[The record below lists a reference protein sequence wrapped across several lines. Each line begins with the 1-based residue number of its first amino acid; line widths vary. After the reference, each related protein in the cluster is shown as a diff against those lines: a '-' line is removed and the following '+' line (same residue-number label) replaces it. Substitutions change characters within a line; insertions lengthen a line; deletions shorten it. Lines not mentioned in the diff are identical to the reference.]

1 MSLINDTLAS
11 GIKPI
16 ALEYED
22 VKLFDGK
29 SGLVR
34 SFLVI
39 NSLELGV
46 LTYREYRFV
55 ARRTKQGNHLVKRHI
70 HKLCR
75 AIPRITAERAD
86 IKCFSIPVYARLLRD
101 GVLADM
107 IVEAIAVYPEVS
119 PSMLCVELS
128 ADILYEN
135 LDEAMIEIDRIRE
148 LGVKVAICEVGDEY
162 CPVFRLSRIPFEY
175 AFIDG
180 YSTSS
185 LESDEAGRIAGSL
198 AGYLHYLGVKVIA
211 PGLDTEEKIAKAKEV
226 GCDGYTE
233 ALFAEYTRE
242 PLPDNLAS
250 LDAENGDEGA
260 PEAAENADDVDSTE
274 AKAEAAE
281 SDEAEVEIT
290 EQKTEEQE
298 NGGTASS
305 AEENTREV
313 GEE

>member
-1 MSLINDTLAS
+1 MPLIEDTLKS

-16 ALEYED
+16 TLEYED
-22 VKLFDGK
+22 VRLFDGK

-70 HKLCR
+70 HKLFR
-75 AIPRITAERAD
+75 AIPRITAERTD
-86 IKCFSIPVYARLLRD
+86 INCFTIPVYARLLRD

-107 IVEAIAVYPEVS
+107 IVEAIAIYPEVS

-128 ADILYEN
+128 ADLLFED
-135 LDEAMIEIDRIRE
+135 LDEAMTEINRIRE
-148 LGVKVAICEVGDEY
+148 LGVKIAVCEVGDEY
-162 CPVFRLSRIPFEY
+162 CPVFRLSKIPFEY

-180 YSTSS
+180 YSTAS
-185 LESDEAGRIAGSL
+185 LESDEAEKIAGSL

-211 PGLDTEEKIAKAKEV
+211 PDLDTEAKIAKAREA

-233 ALFAEYTRE
+233 ALFAEYTHE
-242 PLPDNLAS
+242 PLPDNLAHK
-250 LDAENGDEGA
+250 DAEKDGEGA
-260 PEAAENADDVDSTE
+260 PEADGTVTE
-274 AKAEAAE
+274 AAAE
-281 SDEAEVEIT
+281 PETESAETAESEIT
-290 EQKTEEQE
+290 EQKTEESE
-298 NGGTASS
+298 GTGAEDS
-305 AEENTREV
+305 AKEDIKEV